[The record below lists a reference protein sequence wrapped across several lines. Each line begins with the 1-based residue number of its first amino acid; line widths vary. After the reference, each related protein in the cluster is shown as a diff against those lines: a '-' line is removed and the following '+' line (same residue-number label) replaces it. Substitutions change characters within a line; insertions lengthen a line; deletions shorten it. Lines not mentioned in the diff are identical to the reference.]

1 MGSWAGAGS
10 PGARPLGYLGQ
21 DQMLSAAMAT
31 ALNPS
36 RRDAMER
43 SAFKIIHC
51 LQMTFF
57 KKGAIVFPPL
67 SRKGSSAL
75 AQGRRIPPG
84 TQHPPVPPWT
94 LPALRTAHPH
104 HRELHGR
111 APAQSQRSHL
121 RATHQM
127 PWGGG
132 GGGGGRKQERKRE
145 CKISVSLISALT
157 VKLISKVVNINSY

>member
-132 GGGGGRKQERKRE
+132 GGGGGENKSERE
-145 CKISVSLISALT
+145 N
-157 VKLISKVVNINSY
+157 VKYLCH